1 MDGRDRV
8 KQAMAEGLRFWA
20 GVQQAAATL
29 WLRFWDGV
37 EQAAALWLK
46 FWAGVQQAAAA
57 LWLRFWDGL
66 QQAAAL
72 WLKFWAGV
80 QQAATLLVRFWAGVQ
95 QAAALWL
102 KFWDG
107 VKQAWL
113 RILAGLFMA
122 VVIVAACY
130 WTWSVWHSWQL
141 ADLASVTTTW
151 PNSRILDDVL
161 VEIKTK
167 CSNSVLSYVV
177 IVIPPKSNAALTL
190 AEKTD
195 IARVMT
201 DRLRERLK
209 AIHVQL
215 VDKDGFPTAAYDVAI
230 DEFVRIYS
238 SNEERPT
245 SLEAWGTL
253 ACSPASYVRA
263 EALMV
268 SWTERQ

>member
-20 GVQQAAATL
+20 GVQQAAAAL
-29 WLRFWDGV
+29 WLRFWDGLK
-37 EQAAALWLK
+37 QAAALWLK

-57 LWLRFWDGL
+57 LWLRFRD
-66 QQAAAL
+66 
-72 WLKFWAGV
+72 
-80 QQAATLLVRFWAGVQ
+80 GVQ

-102 KFWDG
+102 KFWAG

-141 ADLASVTTTW
+141 ADLASVTTMW

-167 CSNSVLSYVV
+167 CTNSVLSYVV

>member
-1 MDGRDRV
+1 MDGWDRV
-8 KQAMAEGLRFWA
+8 KQAMVEGLRFWD
-20 GVQQAAATL
+20 GVKQAAAAI

-37 EQAAALWLK
+37 KQAAAGSRLW
-46 FWAGVQQAAAA
+46 
-57 LWLRFWDGL
+57 
-66 QQAAAL
+66 
-72 WLKFWAGV
+72 
-80 QQAATLLVRFWAGVQ
+80 FWAGVQ

-102 KFWDG
+102 RFWAGLKQAAAIWLGLLDG

-130 WTWSVWHSWQL
+130 WSWSAWHSWRL

-151 PNSRILDDVL
+151 PNSRILNDVL

-167 CSNSVLSYVV
+167 CSDSVLSYDVV
-177 IVIPPKSNAALTL
+177 IVPPKSNAALTL

-195 IARVMT
+195 IAKVMT

-209 AIHVQL
+209 AIRVQL

-238 SNEERPT
+238 SNEERLT

-253 ACSPASYVRA
+253 ACNPASYVRA
-263 EALMV
+263 EALIV
-268 SWTERQ
+268 SWTERP